1 MNQTQETHLKVLRRL
16 EENPD
21 LTQRELA
28 EALGISLG
36 KANYC
41 LKALIGKG
49 WIKAN
54 NFKNSRNKSAYAYLL
69 TPSGLEE
76 KARIT
81 VHFLKQR
88 ISDYE
93 QIKREIAELEQE
105 VHNNIGSI
113 E

>member
-1 MNQTQETHLKVLRRL
+1 MNQTLETHLKVLRRL

-41 LKALIGKG
+41 LKALIEKG
-49 WIKAN
+49 WVKAN
-54 NFKNSRNKSAYAYLL
+54 NFKNSRNKAAYAYLL

-81 VHFLKQR
+81 VRFLKQR
-88 ISDYE
+88 IRDYE
-93 QIKREIAELEQE
+93 QIKGEIAELEQE
-105 VHNNIGSI
+105 VRNNSTH